1 MHRWTTTGTHLGPF
15 LGIPPT
21 KKKLSIDGM
30 TVSRFGP
37 DGKITEIYNFHDR
50 MAWMEQFGLKG
61 WFWAIVKRSWK
72 Y

>member
-1 MHRWTTTGTHLGPF
+1 
-15 LGIPPT
+15 
-21 KKKLSIDGM
+21 M

-50 MAWMEQFGLKG
+50 MAWMEQFGWKG
-61 WFWAIVKRSWK
+61 WFWAIIKRSWK